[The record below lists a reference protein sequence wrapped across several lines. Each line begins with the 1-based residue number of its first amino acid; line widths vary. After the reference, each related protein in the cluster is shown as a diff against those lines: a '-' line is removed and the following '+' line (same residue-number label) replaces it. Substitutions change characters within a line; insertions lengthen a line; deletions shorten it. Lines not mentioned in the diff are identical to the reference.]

1 LVVEFDGVD
10 GPRVDFDELFGFG
23 GKFIV
28 VAAAH
33 HYLTIYY
40 NFNIYK
46 ANSLKKKDYQ
56 VMMML
61 YLMLY
66 FARKWFLAIAYNL
79 MSLVCVIFK
88 LMSTFNLV

>member
-1 LVVEFDGVD
+1 M
-10 GPRVDFDELFGFG
+10 GPVWILMS
-23 GKFIV
+23 
-28 VAAAH
+28 
-33 HYLTIYY
+33 YLGSVGSLSLSLLRIIILQSIITL
-40 NFNIYK
+40 IYK

-66 FARKWFLAIAYNL
+66 FARKWFLAIVYNL